1 MTNTADVQKLYEL
14 ISDGFAALSVV
25 EVPANGS
32 VTVYATVTLTSE
44 DKAYMDE
51 NYPNGIYVDGFVR
64 AYALT
69 EGAVDLS
76 LPFLGFYGD
85 WSQPP
90 VFDSAWYYED
100 RSARSTGMSTSLFHR
115 LRLLGLAVWV

>member
-1 MTNTADVQKLYEL
+1 MQKLYEL

-69 EGAVDLS
+69 EGRCGS
-76 LPFLGFYGD
+76 
-85 WSQPP
+85 
-90 VFDSAWYYED
+90 E
-100 RSARSTGMSTSLFHR
+100 
-115 LRLLGLAVWV
+115 LAVPGLLRRLEPATGL